1 MADVKEGRGEGGWN
15 NQHQI
20 NTKHGKYGCQVNN
33 GTPEVCVKSV
43 KVNNKGSLRQWRYSG
58 VFIVNFEHWYNFKHC
73 SGVSIVDFWKIKC
86 HLG

>member
-43 KVNNKGSLRQWRYSG
+43 KVNNKGS
-58 VFIVNFEHWYNFKHC
+58 
-73 SGVSIVDFWKIKC
+73 
-86 HLG
+86 